1 MILCEE
7 THSIVGQLQNKRSK
21 EKIPFTKKKTFVNCS
36 PEGELADMTEV
47 KTPMYMTISF

>member
-21 EKIPFTKKKTFVNCS
+21 EKIPFTKKTFVNCS
-36 PEGELADMTEV
+36 PEGELADMTEL
-47 KTPMYMTISF
+47 KAPMYMTISF